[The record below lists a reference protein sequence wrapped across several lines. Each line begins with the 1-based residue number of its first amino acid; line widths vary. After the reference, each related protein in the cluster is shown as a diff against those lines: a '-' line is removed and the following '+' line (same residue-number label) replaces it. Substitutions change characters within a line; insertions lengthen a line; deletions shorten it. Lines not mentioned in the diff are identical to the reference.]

1 MKFPR
6 GSGILLHITSLPS
19 AFGIGDLG
27 PKAFEFVDILV
38 NARQKYWQIL
48 PLGQTGYGNSPYQC
62 YSAYAGNIYLVSL
75 EKLVDDGFL
84 SLADLENAPLGIA
97 DKVDFESAVC
107 FKLPLL
113 KRAFENFRQTS
124 DDQIVGEFHEFCDT
138 NAYWL
143 EDYALFQALRS
154 ANDDA
159 PWLDWEEPLKL
170 RHVDSLET
178 AKRDLDDEAFAQKF
192 YQFAFFRQWFALK
205 SYANSKGI
213 LIIGDIPI
221 YVAFDSSDVW
231 CGQDQFKLN
240 DDGSPS
246 VVTGVPPDYFSK
258 TGQLW
263 GNPIYNWE
271 KMRSEG
277 FGWWVS
283 RVRFN
288 LSLFDIARLDHF
300 IGFTR
305 AWEIP
310 GKDKTAERGQWV
322 PAPGYDLFST
332 FRHALG
338 DLPLLA
344 EDLGDLTPE
353 VENLRDSFG
362 LPGMRIL
369 QFAFGGDARNLHL
382 PHNYVQNAVVYTGT
396 HDNDTVV
403 GWIKSK
409 KKVKKGAD
417 TSLEHCSKYMQIDPR
432 EIHWEFI
439 RTALASVAD
448 IAIIPMQ
455 DLLGLDNKAR
465 MNVPATTDG
474 NWTWRY
480 KDGDLTEAIASKLA
494 ELNELY
500 GR

>member
-1 MKFPR
+1 MNFPR
-6 GSGILLHITSLPS
+6 ASGILLHISSLPS
-19 AFGIGDLG
+19 ALGIGDLG
-27 PKAFEFVDILV
+27 PKAFEFVDLLLK
-38 NARQKYWQIL
+38 AKQKYWQIL

-62 YSAYAGNIYLVSL
+62 YSAYAGNIYLISL
-75 EKLVDDGFL
+75 EKLVDEGFL
-84 SLADLENAPLGIA
+84 ASHDLGDAPQDTADR
-97 DKVDFESAVC
+97 VDFDSAVG

-113 KRAFENFRQTS
+113 KKAFENFRQTS
-124 DDQIVGEFHEFCDT
+124 NEKIIADFHSFCNT
-138 NAYWL
+138 NGHWL

-159 PWLDWEEPLKL
+159 PWLEWDEPLKL
-170 RHVDSLET
+170 RKPEALEK
-178 AKRDLDDEAFAQKF
+178 AKHELDDEIFAQKF

-205 SYANSKGI
+205 SCANRKGI

-231 CGQDQFKLN
+231 CSQDQFKLN
-240 DDGSPS
+240 EDGTPA
-246 VVTGVPPDYFSK
+246 VVAGVPPDYFSK

-271 KMRSEG
+271 KMRAEG
-277 FGWWVS
+277 FGWWIG
-283 RVRFN
+283 RLRFN

-305 AWEIP
+305 AWEVP
-310 GKDKTAERGQWV
+310 GKDKTAEHGQWV
-322 PAPGYDLFST
+322 SVPGHDLFST

-369 QFAFGGDARNLHL
+369 QFAFGGDARNSHL
-382 PHNYVQNAVVYTGT
+382 PHNCVQNALVYTGT

-403 GWIKSK
+403 GWFKSK

-417 TSLEHCSKYMQIDPR
+417 TSLEHCSKYMRIDPK

-474 NWTWRY
+474 NWSWRY
-480 KDGDLTEAIASKLA
+480 TDGDLTDAIAVRLT

>member
-6 GSGILLHITSLPS
+6 ASGILLHITSLPS
-19 AFGIGDLG
+19 AFGIGDFG

-38 NARQKYWQIL
+38 KAKQKYWQIL

-62 YSAYAGNIYLVSL
+62 YSAHAGNIYLISL

-84 SLADLENAPLGIA
+84 QAADLEGFVQSAA
-97 DKVDFESAVC
+97 DKVDFETSVG

-113 KRAFENFRQTS
+113 KKAFDAFRQTS
-124 DDQIVGEFHEFCDT
+124 DEQVIAEFHSFCDT
-138 NAYWL
+138 NGYWL
-143 EDYALFQALRS
+143 EDYVLFQALRS
-154 ANDDA
+154 ANDDE
-159 PWLDWEEPLKL
+159 PWLEWDDPLKL
-170 RHVDSLET
+170 RNPEALEK
-178 AKRDLDDEAFAQKF
+178 AKHELKDEIFAQKF

-205 SYANSKGI
+205 AYANNKGI
-213 LIIGDIPI
+213 SIIGDIPI
-221 YVAFDSSDVW
+221 YVALDSSDVW

-240 DDGSPS
+240 EDGSPS
-246 VVTGVPPDYFSK
+246 VVAGVPPDYFSK

-263 GNPIYNWE
+263 GNPIYDWE
-271 KMRSEG
+271 KMRAVG
-277 FGWWVS
+277 FGWWTS
-283 RVRFN
+283 RLRFN

-305 AWEIP
+305 AWEVP
-310 GKDKTAERGQWV
+310 GKDKTAEHGQWV
-322 PAPGYDLFST
+322 SVPGHDLFST
-332 FRHALG
+332 LRYAHG
-338 DLPLLA
+338 DLSLLA
-344 EDLGDLTPE
+344 EDLGDLTLE

-382 PHNYVQNAVVYTGT
+382 PHNYVQNSVVYTGT

-403 GWIKSK
+403 GWLKAK
-409 KKVKKGAD
+409 KKVKNDAD
-417 TSLEHCSKYMQIDPR
+417 TSVEHCSKYMRIDAK

-439 RTALASVAD
+439 RTVLASVAD

-455 DLLGLDNKAR
+455 DVLGLDNKAR

-474 NWTWRY
+474 NWSWRY
-480 KDGDLTEAIASKLA
+480 TDGDLTDAIASRLA

-500 GR
+500 AR